1 MLNLNSIKESMTGFF
16 ANKNSV
22 LIIVAVVLFL
32 LIAIYI
38 YVNYVSPALSLSYVA
53 NKEYA
58 STSTTDNSAPDVAD
72 LYFFYTDW
80 CPHCKKAKPI
90 WNELKQ
96 QINGKLINNVN
107 VNLIEVDCDKDE
119 QIASKFKITGY
130 PTIKLVYKDQ
140 IIEYDA
146 KPDLNTLHQFLST
159 SLI

>member
-1 MLNLNSIKESMTGFF
+1 MDNIKDSMTKLF

-32 LIAIYI
+32 VIAIYVYI
-38 YVNYVSPALSLSYVA
+38 NYVQPTLTTSYVP
-53 NKEYA
+53 NKEFVLGG
-58 STSTTDNSAPDVAD
+58 TENTNQNVAD

-90 WNELKQ
+90 WNQLKDEVDG
-96 QINGKLINNVN
+96 NSINNVT
-107 VNLIEVDCDKDE
+107 VNFFEVDCDKDE
-119 QIASKFKITGY
+119 ATASKFKITGY
-130 PTIKLVYKDQ
+130 PTIKLVYNDQ

-146 KPDLNTLHQFLST
+146 KPELNTLHQFLST